1 MKTEAVIVN
10 LIVVIFLNV
19 LAFPMIL
26 IWSINTLL
34 GMHIDFT
41 VWNWLASWMLISAAR
56 GVGAEVSLNK

>member
-10 LIVVIFLNV
+10 LIVVIFVNV
-19 LAFPMIL
+19 LASPMIL

-56 GVGAEVSLNK
+56 GAEVSLNK

>member
-10 LIVVIFLNV
+10 LIVVIFVNV
-19 LAFPMIL
+19 LASPMIL

-41 VWNWLASWMLISAAR
+41 VWNWLASLMLISAAR
-56 GVGAEVSLNK
+56 GAEVSLNK